1 MNRNETVVATALGN
15 QIMID
20 ACKAGLPVN
29 GKPVPY
35 GAKIAK
41 IHWSPKPN
49 EFNDAFRL
57 GERAE
62 RLSCCKPPSD
72 EVTVAFHPGHI
83 FSD

>member
-29 GKPVPY
+29 GKPVPD

-41 IHWSPKPN
+41 IHCSPKPN
-49 EFNDAFRL
+49 EFHDVFRL
-57 GERAE
+57 GERTE
-62 RLSCCKPPSD
+62 SLSGCKPPSD
-72 EVTVAFHPGHI
+72 KVAVTFHPRGI